1 MMTEIE
7 FEAIAREGYN
17 RIALVSECLCD
28 LETPLSIYLKL
39 AGRDTDT
46 FLLESAE
53 GGKSFSRYSF
63 VGLKARTKIVSYL
76 TDTGFCTQVL
86 TDGQETERDTET
98 NPLEF
103 VRRFFNRFRVALPKG
118 LPRLTGGLVGY
129 FGYDTVRLIEQ
140 SKLGRKKSGG
150 IGGPDICLLLC
161 EELIVIDS
169 FKGRMYIVINADP
182 RVPGAYSAAVHRIRR
197 LKQSLTRP
205 VEAPYAA
212 GGIVHET
219 ERPFA
224 KEDYL
229 KAVRKAK
236 DYILAGDCM
245 QVQIGQRIER
255 GFTENP
261 ISLYRALRSL
271 NPSPYMYFYNFGDHF
286 VVGASPE
293 ILVRQELRDGR
304 RIATIRPIA
313 GTRP

>member
-182 RVPGAYSAAVHRIRR
+182 RVPGAYSAAVHRIKAQAVGPVRWKLR
-197 LKQSLTRP
+197 MPPVALFTKQS
-205 VEAPYAA
+205 
-212 GGIVHET
+212 
-219 ERPFA
+219 
-224 KEDYL
+224 
-229 KAVRKAK
+229 VRLPKK
-236 DYILAGDCM
+236 
-245 QVQIGQRIER
+245 
-255 GFTENP
+255 
-261 ISLYRALRSL
+261 
-271 NPSPYMYFYNFGDHF
+271 
-286 VVGASPE
+286 
-293 ILVRQELRDGR
+293 
-304 RIATIRPIA
+304 TI
-313 GTRP
+313 